1 MKCPNCKHD
10 INFNKTYSDYEISAM
25 MNGESKKTKS
35 LLKNIIIKIK
45 NSLPSN
51 DNKNIISNFIAN
63 ARMYEYKT
71 LDMGISNYLKNAYL
85 YQGKGF
91 KYLLKIIDTF
101 DKDKDKIFE
110 YEKKRF
116 GTSPPIIIWDGIME
130 EQNGR

>member
-25 MNGESKKTKS
+25 MDNESKEMKI

-45 NSLPSN
+45 NYLPSN
-51 DNKNIISNFIAN
+51 DNKNIISNFISN
-63 ARMYEYKT
+63 AIMYEYRI
-71 LDMGISNYLKNAYL
+71 LDIGISNYLKNAYL

-101 DKDKDKIFE
+101 DKDKDRIFE
-110 YEKKRF
+110 YEKRRF
-116 GTSPPIIIWDGIME
+116 GTTPPIVIWDGIME
-130 EQNGR
+130 ETNGS

>member
-1 MKCPNCKHD
+1 MKCPNCNHD

-25 MNGESKKTKS
+25 MEGESKKVKS

-63 ARMYEYKT
+63 SKMYEYKT

>member
-25 MNGESKKTKS
+25 MEGESKKVKI

-63 ARMYEYKT
+63 ARMYEYKH
-71 LDMGISNYLKNAYL
+71 
-85 YQGKGF
+85 
-91 KYLLKIIDTF
+91 
-101 DKDKDKIFE
+101 
-110 YEKKRF
+110 
-116 GTSPPIIIWDGIME
+116 
-130 EQNGR
+130 

>member
-25 MNGESKKTKS
+25 MEGESKKVKS